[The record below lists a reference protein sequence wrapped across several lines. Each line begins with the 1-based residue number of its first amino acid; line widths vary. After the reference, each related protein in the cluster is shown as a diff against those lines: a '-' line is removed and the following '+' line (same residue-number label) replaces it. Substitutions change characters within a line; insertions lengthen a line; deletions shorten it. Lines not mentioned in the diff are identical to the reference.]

1 MTSLQFEFRS
11 PRKDEILRH
20 KLRGF
25 SLLEMVIVVAIGM
38 ILTGITFLSLKPLLN
53 QSHVNAAYDTT
64 LMALRTY
71 RSRAI
76 TERRRYIVAFTAPR
90 TITIS
95 SWGVGTPVAPAP
107 VLVSTLTLPSDIQ
120 FMVQAGIPSTAPTVP
135 DGFGV
140 VRSRLTLGRAWE
152 WAV

>member
-11 PRKDEILRH
+11 PRKGKILRH
-20 KLRGF
+20 KMRGF

-38 ILTGITFLSLKPLLN
+38 ILTGITFISLKPLLN

-64 LMALRTY
+64 MMALRTY

-95 SWGVGTPVAPAP
+95 SWGVGAPIAPAP
-107 VLVSTLTLPSDIQ
+107 ILVSTLTLPRHYSWCRVVCPPRRPQ
-120 FMVQAGIPSTAPTVP
+120 FRMGS
-135 DGFGV
+135 GW
-140 VRSRLTLGRAWE
+140 VRSPLTLVRAWAR
-152 WAV
+152 AV